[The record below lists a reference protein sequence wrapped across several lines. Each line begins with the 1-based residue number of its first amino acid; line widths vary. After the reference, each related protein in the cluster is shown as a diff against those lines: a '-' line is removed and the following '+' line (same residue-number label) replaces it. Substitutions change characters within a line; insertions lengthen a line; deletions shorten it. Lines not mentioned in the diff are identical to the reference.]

1 MAEDKNLLSI
11 DCDDNDHDNYKTFKK
26 YLKDDAERKKATAAR
41 EIDTLGDLFISEI
54 EKKQVSKSRQKKI
67 KKYIKY
73 ILKHDKAEQYTRALL
88 ESYDFYDIAVI
99 HKETRIEVINSRKKI
114 FQFLFNQ

>member
-54 EKKQVSKSRQKKI
+54 
-67 KKYIKY
+67 
-73 ILKHDKAEQYTRALL
+73 
-88 ESYDFYDIAVI
+88 
-99 HKETRIEVINSRKKI
+99 
-114 FQFLFNQ
+114 